1 MTDDSTAESGTT
13 PENVDETALTVEDQP
28 TVAEPNSTT
37 EIATAATPGSSSS
50 VVRPVAATGY
60 VLTRRDRTAM
70 KMVDWAVGFGSAEFQ
85 SRYKPVSD
93 ELFTH
98 HFIDP
103 TARPAFVPPAIAS
116 VEQLDQT
123 SDPLEIIRA
132 HLGVVIDDRQARD
145 KARLDAQT
153 HYEEVSR
160 TLADVEARAE
170 RLDTELAET
179 TERLRVADAEI
190 VTLNERLE
198 AEVSGLHTDYSA
210 QIDALRAQLETD
222 TAEQRLAHEEEITR
236 LHGEHA
242 AALALLASSHDTTV
256 GGLTTGHET
265 ALAELD
271 AQHTAELAD
280 ADAQH
285 DEAIAAL
292 QAEHDE
298 RHGAAALQLA
308 AAVAAA
314 ELTTRHLTEARL
326 EASSLTAQ
334 RDRAI
339 AEASEWRSRLEQ
351 VVAGLASTTDVGE
364 WTVDNAPD
372 ARLVDFVAQTQLE
385 LTTQLELAQ
394 ATLDEIEDVAT
405 AQLVDENETSDY
417 AIGANDAAVLVLN
430 SLYGEGEAEEVDGFE
445 GSGVDGVDGTPADA
459 DIDADG
465 AAAADAQP
473 DAAELDAATADVEEL
488 VANGSET
495 DAAESEGDELVADGA
510 QSDSVT
516 DEADG
521 DDATEIDNADA
532 EFENALGGEVDVDFE
547 NHFNANAQQNRA
559 S

>member
-1 MTDDSTAESGTT
+1 MTDDSTAESGKT
-13 PENVDETALTVEDQP
+13 PENVDKTAPAIEDETTFDAP
-28 TVAEPNSTT
+28 TSTT
-37 EIATAATPGSSSS
+37 EIATTATPGSSSA
-50 VVRPVAATGY
+50 VVRPVNATGY

-153 HYEEVSR
+153 HYEEASR
-160 TLADVEARAE
+160 TLAEVEARAE
-170 RLDTELAET
+170 RLDAELAET

-198 AEVSGLHTDYSA
+198 SEVSGLHADYSA
-210 QIDALRAQLETD
+210 RIDALNAQLETD
-222 TAEQRLAHEEEITR
+222 TAEQRLAHEGEITR
-236 LHGEHA
+236 LQGEHA
-242 AALALLASSHDTTV
+242 AALALLASAHDTTV
-256 GGLTTGHET
+256 GSLTTGHET

-271 AQHTAELAD
+271 AQHAAELAD

-298 RHGAAALQLA
+298 RHSAAALQLA

-314 ELTTRHLTEARL
+314 ELTTRHLTDARL

-351 VVAGLASTTDVGE
+351 VVAGLAGTADVGE
-364 WTVDNAPD
+364 WTADNAPD
-372 ARLVDFVAQTQLE
+372 ARLIGYVEQTQLE

-430 SLYGEGEAEEVDGFE
+430 SLYGEGEAGEVDGFE
-445 GSGVDGVDGTPADA
+445 GEGDDGVVDPEGDSGVDK
-459 DIDADG
+459 
-465 AAAADAQP
+465 
-473 DAAELDAATADVEEL
+473 VE
-488 VANGSET
+488 A
-495 DAAESEGDELVADGA
+495 EGDELVADGA

-516 DEADG
+516 DEADV
-521 DDATEIDNADA
+521 DEVTEIDNADA

-547 NHFNANAQQNRA
+547 NHFNANTQQNRA